1 MGRTCLTIAALLRA
15 GLGRVAVGGGGGGGF
30 DVFYEASY
38 TGV

>member
-1 MGRTCLTIAALLRA
+1 MGRTCPTSGALLRA
-15 GLGRVAVGGGGGGGF
+15 GLGRVAVEGGGGGF

>member
-15 GLGRVAVGGGGGGGF
+15 GLGPGGGGGGF